1 MRKNIAFKKDLQKD
15 WDEHTSYGGDFDNC
29 VDETVLKQ
37 KEYIKSRTYHNE
49 KRAQEKAEMEE
60 MRLKL

>member
-1 MRKNIAFKKDLQKD
+1 MRKNIAYQNDLKKD
-15 WDEHTSYGGDFDNC
+15 WDEHISYGGNFDNY

-37 KEYIKSRTYHNE
+37 KEYIKSRTYHDE
-49 KRAQEKAEMEE
+49 KRAQKAAEMEE